1 MINFTFEVYKLSREI
16 QRSGTEVEFLRPAK
30 NDYGEKDFSSLTPLS
45 LSSIKGLYHEQN
57 SYIELR
63 SGDTTQY
70 RPTKKPMMLFLAK
83 DISPLQL
90 EVEDVCRLNSKDFRV
105 VKIQDIYE
113 KGLIFDISLEVL
125 DIGT

>member
-1 MINFTFEVYKLSREI
+1 MINFDFEVYKLSREI
-16 QRSGTEVEFLRPAK
+16 QRSGTEVEFLRPGK
-30 NDYGEKDFSSLTPLS
+30 NNYEEKDFANLVS
-45 LSSIKGLYHEQN
+45 LSHSKGLYHEQN

-63 SGDTTQY
+63 TGDTTQY

-90 EVEDVCRLNSKDFRV
+90 EVEDVCRLNGKDFRV

-125 DIGT
+125 DIGI

>member
-1 MINFTFEVYKLSREI
+1 MINFDFEVYKLSREI
-16 QRSGTEVEFLRPAK
+16 KRSGTEVEFLRPGK
-30 NDYGEKDFSSLTPLS
+30 NNYGEKDFANLVS
-45 LSSIKGLYHEQN
+45 LSHSKGLYHEQN

-63 SGDTTQY
+63 TGDTTQY

-83 DISPLQL
+83 DISPLRL
-90 EVEDVCRLNSKDFRV
+90 EVEDVCRLNGKDFRV

-125 DIGT
+125 DIGV